1 MKEGWE
7 YKTIGEVIDHLRTG
21 LNPRTHFKLNTPDA
35 EGYYITVRELKGFA
49 IEPDEK
55 TDKVN
60 RTAIKRINERSN
72 LKIGD
77 VLFSG
82 TGTIGK
88 TALVSELPVNWNIK
102 EGVYAMTPKHSELNS
117 KYFIYYIGS
126 DLFLRLVNDKAAGTG
141 VRSIPMKELV
151 KLPISIP
158 SLSEQQSIVDYLDS
172 AFEKIDAMKANAE
185 KALNEAK
192 ALFQA
197 SLKEM
202 LEPKEG
208 WEEKPLKDIS
218 IIQSG
223 FPFKS
228 SQFEKA
234 GQYQVIRMGNVR
246 NGLIR
251 YNESPVFVNNI
262 DDSIKEKALLQLGD
276 MIITQTGSR
285 NKRDYGFT
293 VLIEKEG
300 LLLNQRIARIRVKDT
315 ISNKYLLY
323 YSWTDYFRDQYFAN
337 EGGTVGQ
344 GNVGIDAIKDAI
356 IAYPSTKEQQ
366 TIVSILDSLK
376 YKADKLQE
384 NYDKISLECD
394 ALKQA
399 VLRKV
404 FE

>member
-7 YKTIGEVIDHLRTG
+7 YKTLGEVIEHLRTG

-35 EGYYITVRELKGFA
+35 EGYYVTVRELKGFT

-60 RTAIKRINERSN
+60 RAAIKRINERSN

-88 TALVSELPVNWNIK
+88 TALVSELPENWNIK
-102 EGVYAMTPKHSELNS
+102 EGVYAMTPKHSELDS

-141 VRSIPMKELV
+141 VRSIPMKELI

-158 SLSEQQSIVDYLDS
+158 PLSEQQSIVDYLDS
-172 AFEKIDAMKANAE
+172 AFAKIDAMKANAE

-208 WEEKPLKDIS
+208 WEEKKLKDFATEFYRG
-218 IIQSG
+218 SG
-223 FPFKS
+223 
-228 SQFEKA
+228 
-234 GQYQVIRMGNVR
+234 V
-246 NGLIR
+246 
-251 YNESPVFVNNI
+251 
-262 DDSIKEKALLQLGD
+262 
-276 MIITQTGSR
+276 
-285 NKRDYGFT
+285 KRDQVTEKGISCVRYGEIYTKYNYHFNKCDSHT
-293 VLIEKEG
+293 LAEYVSSPKYFENGDILFAITGESVEEIGKSIAYTGNEKCIAGGDIVVMKHTYEPRYISYALSTPSAVKQKG
-300 LLLNQRIARIRVKDT
+300 RGKTKLKVVHTNIPSLEEIIIPIAPMNDQIRIADT
-315 ISNKYLLY
+315 
-323 YSWTDYFRDQYFAN
+323 
-337 EGGTVGQ
+337 
-344 GNVGIDAIKDAI
+344 
-356 IAYPSTKEQQ
+356 
-366 TIVSILDSLK
+366 LDSLK
-376 YKADKLQE
+376 SKVDRLQA
-384 NYDKISLECD
+384 NYDKISQECD

-399 VLRKV
+399 ILRQV